1 MIGSG
6 IRTGITTTTHPPDHV
21 LPSFLP
27 SSSPSGKACLRASAC
42 LRPLKILPMLVRYG
56 RCLLSSSTFFHSF
69 NLRSPSSSLS
79 SFLPSVKS
87 PWGKICCLRI
97 LIGLFSRRVVSS
109 IAFGIC
115 SKFAHLSETQS
126 IRPLTSLDQLLPPPV
141 LPFVRS
147 SLAVRSI
154 AHHDTSSTFFVPL
167 IFYKLRT

>member
-6 IRTGITTTTHPPDHV
+6 IRTGITPTTHRPAEGGEEDRAWEHVFPSV
-21 LPSFLP
+21 LPPSLLLP
-27 SSSPSGKACLRASAC
+27 GRPACKPLPACGPSKFSQCSSGTVVASSPLQH
-42 LRPLKILPMLVRYG
+42 
-56 RCLLSSSTFFHSF
+56 FFHSF

-126 IRPLTSLDQLLPPPV
+126 IRPLKSRATNFFPLQSS
-141 LPFVRS
+141 LPFVPS
-147 SLAVRSI
+147 SPTMILPQLFLCR
-154 AHHDTSSTFFVPL
+154 
-167 IFYKLRT
+167 